1 MTGVALIFG
10 IILIALILIF
20 IYNDVNDKLLQ
31 KGIKIMWE
39 AKANEVIEVYGGY
52 VDWEE
57 RFYLCPECG
66 EPIYECDWSDDELD
80 EFLCPVCEYN
90 GEE

>member
-1 MTGVALIFG
+1 
-10 IILIALILIF
+10 
-20 IYNDVNDKLLQ
+20 
-31 KGIKIMWE
+31 MWE
-39 AKANEVIEVYGGY
+39 INANEVVSVYGGY

-57 RFYLCPECG
+57 RFYNCPECG
-66 EPIYECDWSDDELD
+66 EPIYECDWSNAELK

>member
-1 MTGVALIFG
+1 
-10 IILIALILIF
+10 
-20 IYNDVNDKLLQ
+20 
-31 KGIKIMWE
+31 MWE
-39 AKANEVIEVYGGY
+39 KNANEVVNVYGGY

-57 RFYLCPECG
+57 RFYNCPECG
-66 EPIYECDWSDDELD
+66 EPIYECDWSNAELK